1 MMISR
6 RTDRSAAPEGAAV
19 VALVVLEGVLSSDD
33 LFGSSLYYI
42 SFLGKPSTTRPWML
56 QFGGHH
62 LALHITIAG
71 STGVLTPTLPGA
83 QPASFKQDGKTIRP
97 LGRKSDTALALR
109 GASHQP

>member
-1 MMISR
+1 M
-6 RTDRSAAPEGAAV
+6 
-19 VALVVLEGVLSSDD
+19 ALVVLEGVLSSDD